1 MKIER
6 SFSLPAEE
14 VRERLLLL
22 TDHWGKHGVTASW
35 EGACATLSGKV
46 RGITFDGTL
55 QVEAT
60 KLLGDIKASGL
71 LAETL
76 GRPYVESKLSEY
88 LNPATSVEQLR
99 SKRA

>member
-14 VRERLLLL
+14 VRERLQLL
-22 TDHWGKHGVTASW
+22 TQHWGKHGVTASW
-35 EGACATLSGKV
+35 EGDCATLSGKV

-55 QVEAT
+55 QVET
-60 KLLGDIKASGL
+60 TQIRGDIKASGL
-71 LAETL
+71 FAETL
-76 GRPYVESKLSEY
+76 GRPYVESKLTEY
-88 LNPATSVEQLR
+88 LNPATSVDQLR